1 MQGHLQFSACFLYFC
16 CTCKRKSLL
25 NININDTVGSQ
36 QPVGQLMHLHSHA
49 QKVRCPYKGCG
60 KSFEKPTV
68 LTDSSTVPRQTY
80 YACPYCMSK
89 IDITVDEKMKLVGVK
104 TAEHPQVF
112 DSPAKC
118 VHYFGFLNTFSKDR
132 TIPDECLVCP
142 KILQC
147 SLRKR

>member
-1 MQGHLQFSACFLYFC
+1 
-16 CTCKRKSLL
+16 
-25 NININDTVGSQ
+25 
-36 QPVGQLMHLHSHA
+36 MHLHSHT
-49 QKVRCPYKGCG
+49 QTLRCPYKGCG

-89 IDITVDEKMKLVGVK
+89 IDITVDNKMKLVGVK

-118 VHYFGFLNTFSKDR
+118 VHYFGFLDTLPKDDA
-132 TIPDECLVCP
+132 IPDECLVCP

-147 SLRKR
+147 SLKKR